1 MILFLHKFAEE
12 SVLGRDPTMGNAPSS
27 SSEGERNDGNAPFGG
42 GGGSGGPSINL
53 LNHRITGGGSNYNV
67 GRQTSSLLGHLPV
80 ISFRSG
86 SLGLTRTELD
96 SRCQSSG

>member
-1 MILFLHKFAEE
+1 
-12 SVLGRDPTMGNAPSS
+12 MGNAPSS
-27 SSEGERNDGNAPFGG
+27 SSDGERNDGNAPFGG
-42 GGGSGGPSINL
+42 GGGGSGGSGGPGMNL

-96 SRCQSSG
+96 SRCQPSG

>member
-1 MILFLHKFAEE
+1 M
-12 SVLGRDPTMGNAPSS
+12 
-27 SSEGERNDGNAPFGG
+27 
-42 GGGSGGPSINL
+42 NL

-96 SRCQSSG
+96 SRCQPSG

>member
-1 MILFLHKFAEE
+1 
-12 SVLGRDPTMGNAPSS
+12 MGNAP

-42 GGGSGGPSINL
+42 GSSGGSSMNV